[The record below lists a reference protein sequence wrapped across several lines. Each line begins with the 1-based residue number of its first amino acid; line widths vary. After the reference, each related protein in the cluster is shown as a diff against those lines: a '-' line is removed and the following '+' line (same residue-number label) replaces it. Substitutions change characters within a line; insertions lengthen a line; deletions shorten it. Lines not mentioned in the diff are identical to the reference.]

1 MTSGV
6 FARLLLRHPFQ
17 PLSFF
22 ITDHVHVQVERPEQ
36 VQHETGDRIAVVEQQ
51 DGSEYVIDLE
61 RVPMIEIKSKKQHG
75 LLGFGVGEST
85 Q

>member
-6 FARLLLRHPFQ
+6 LARLLLRDPFQ
-17 PLSFF
+17 PFSFF
-22 ITDHVHVQVERPEQ
+22 ITDHVQIQVERPDQ

-51 DGSEYVIDLE
+51 DGSEVVIDLE
-61 RVPMIEIKSKKQHG
+61 RVPMIEVKNKKQHG
-75 LLGFGVGEST
+75 LFGFGVGQST

>member
-6 FARLLLRHPFQ
+6 FARLLLRQPFQ
-17 PLSFF
+17 PFSFF
-22 ITDHVHVQVERPEQ
+22 ITDQTEVYVERPDQ
-36 VQHETGDRIAVVEQQ
+36 VEHETGDRIAVVKQRN
-51 DGSEYVIDLE
+51 GGEYVIDLE
-61 RVPMIEIKSKKQHG
+61 RVPMIEVKGKGQHG